1 MGKDFRGTNGP
12 RTDEPDGSGIRL
24 GIVCARW
31 NDAVT
36 SRLLRGATERAVELG
51 IADDDVDVAWVPGA
65 FELPLAAQAMAQ
77 TGRYD
82 AVVALGCV
90 IRGDTAHFEYVAGPA
105 AEGIMRAQLD
115 SGVPVVLG
123 VLTTENRRQALVR
136 SVLPEE
142 DLSGDNKGTESVG
155 VAVEM
160 SRLLHSIAAG

>member
-1 MGKDFRGTNGP
+1 MGKDFRGTDGP
-12 RTDEPDGSGIRL
+12 LTDEPDGTGIRL
-24 GIVCARW
+24 GIACARW

-36 SRLLRGATERAVELG
+36 SRLLRGATERAEALG
-51 IADDDVDVAWVPGA
+51 IADEDLDVAWVPGA
-65 FELPLAAQAMAQ
+65 FELPLAAQSMAQ
-77 TGRYD
+77 SGRYD

-123 VLTTENRRQALVR
+123 MLTTEDRRQALVR

-142 DLSGDNKGTESVG
+142 GLPGDNKGSEAVD

-160 SRLLHSIAAG
+160 ARLLRSIAAG